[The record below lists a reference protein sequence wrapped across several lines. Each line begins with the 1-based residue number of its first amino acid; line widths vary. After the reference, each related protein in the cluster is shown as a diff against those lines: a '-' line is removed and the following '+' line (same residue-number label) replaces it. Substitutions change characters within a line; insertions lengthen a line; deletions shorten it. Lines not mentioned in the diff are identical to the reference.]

1 MSPLARLAARRASL
15 APLLGEIRLK
25 SRGDLDCA
33 VMLRINDVESKSVSL
48 QKGLDSR
55 EPELTLG
62 GPSLDLPDRA
72 KRARY
77 GREVSSG
84 SKASC

>member
-1 MSPLARLAARRASL
+1 MYLT
-15 APLLGEIRLK
+15 LGVVEGPKLCEDAYVCGVTLK
-25 SRGDLDCA
+25 TKP
-33 VMLRINDVESKSVSL
+33 E
-48 QKGLDSR
+48 KGLDSR

-72 KRARY
+72 SARY

-84 SKASC
+84 SKQS